1 MSSSGTPSR
10 SPAPVAAGSGSLLVV
25 RLGDVRFNTLTSAPG
40 TALSVHLDLL
50 DVATGATLRSDPAPA
65 TDGASAAS
73 GGGACTLSFGDVTPN
88 STSWWLET
96 EGLPSLAAL
105 TADAVAL
112 PCHDSPAGA
121 PLSALLRD
129 NKTVAVGRANRPVDT
144 SVRFAGYVGLRGTAT
159 GLRQVAT
166 PDGREF
172 WVAGIAN
179 SKFGVR
185 YLEPRA
191 GNAPGGAV
199 RNATRVYGATFFT
212 YRGVAHHQAASLD
225 VRSIALVGSRLL
237 LSSSHAVESNGVSVP
252 QGTQDG
258 FTPWGGIVQVGR
270 RSKGVPRE
278 STSEAALL
286 RGFDGRGNFWGFLH
300 ESSESLWALKDR
312 STYTRARTQLAT
324 AFNAQM
330 EPPPQPLVGA
340 GDTRPVLLRTSVSTA
355 VAQWEWVAYAWVA
368 RRVPGALVIPAA
380 CYTLAG
386 RLEGAAAPVWVMYTA
401 SRDAV
406 FRVVPSQLSVVV
418 LAVAPPGQLFRGVA
432 LPPRAPAQPSAPA
445 TPAASPSPAASRSPT
460 ASRSSKARGRG
471 GPA

>member
-1 MSSSGTPSR
+1 
-10 SPAPVAAGSGSLLVV
+10 
-25 RLGDVRFNTLTSAPG
+25 
-40 TALSVHLDLL
+40 VHLDLV

-65 TDGASAAS
+65 ADGASAAP
-73 GGGACTLSFGDVTPN
+73 GGGACTLSFGDVAPD

-96 EGLPSLAAL
+96 EGLPSLATL

-129 NKTVAVGRANRPVDT
+129 NKTVAVARANSAVDT

-185 YLEPRA
+185 YLGPRA
-191 GNAPGGAV
+191 GSGSAPDLAM
-199 RNATRVYGATFFT
+199 RNATRVYGSTFFS

-225 VRSIALVGSRLL
+225 VRSIALVGSSLL

-270 RSKGVPRE
+270 RGGGLPRE
-278 STSEAALL
+278 STSEATLL
-286 RGFDGRGNFWGFLH
+286 RGFDGRGNFWGFLF
-300 ESSESLWALKDR
+300 ESSESLWALKDT
-312 STYTRARTQLAT
+312 STYIHARAQLAT
-324 AFNAQM
+324 AFDAQT
-330 EPPPQPLVGA
+330 EQPLVGA
-340 GDTRPVLLRTSVSTA
+340 RDSRPVLLRTSVSTA
-355 VAQWEWVAYAWVA
+355 IAQWEWVAYAWVA

-386 RLEGAAAPVWVMYTA
+386 RLERAAAPLWVMYTA

-406 FRVVPSQLSVVV
+406 FRIVPSQLSVAV
-418 LAVAPPGQLFRGVA
+418 LAVAPPGQLYRGVV
-432 LPPRAPAQPSAPA
+432 LPPRAPVPPSAA
-445 TPAASPSPAASRSPT
+445 SSPAATPSPAASRSPA
-460 ASRSSKARGRG
+460 ASKSRKAR
-471 GPA
+471 PA